1 MNEDRCPAA
10 LDTPRYGMIIRLT
23 LLALLT
29 LAICPSSYA
38 APVTIRQIV
47 EALAKATPDHPAD
60 FTGFDMTELDLSGI
74 DFKGAKLV
82 DANMF
87 GVDLTGA
94 DLSHANLTRANLNR
108 VTIIHANFSHADL
121 TETTMFLPAAFST
134 LQPIPSEA
142 PNFEG
147 AIFRKAHILAKLCW
161 SNMIGADFTG
171 AEFDGGRNRLHG
183 PARTDLTGARL
194 MHANLPNAKLAR
206 MVLEM
211 ADLSQA
217 NLAGADLNHS
227 VLESTKFNGAK
238 LDNVDFSNADLAD
251 ADMTGASMKGI
262 NLTGAE
268 GLDKAKGL
276 K

>member
-1 MNEDRCPAA
+1 
-10 LDTPRYGMIIRLT
+10 
-23 LLALLT
+23 
-29 LAICPSSYA
+29 
-38 APVTIRQIV
+38 
-47 EALAKATPDHPAD
+47 
-60 FTGFDMTELDLSGI
+60 
-74 DFKGAKLV
+74 
-82 DANMF
+82 
-87 GVDLTGA
+87 
-94 DLSHANLTRANLNR
+94 LTRANLSR
-108 VTIIHANFSHADL
+108 VTIIRANFSHADM

-134 LQPIPSEA
+134 LEAKPSEA

-147 AIFRKAHILAKLCW
+147 TIFRNAHILAKLCW

-183 PARTDLTGARL
+183 PSRTDLTGARL
-194 MHANLPNAKLAR
+194 MHANLPNARLAR

-217 NLAGADLNHS
+217 NLAGADFNHS

-251 ADMTGASMKGI
+251 ADLTGASMKGI

-268 GLDKAKGL
+268 GLEKAKGL
-276 K
+276 Q